1 MEDQLLNSLTSSTQ
15 SASDTQDQLRTL
27 LESIQPQLQLF
38 LTLGIIMSVVIF
50 IGLLINSIYKI
61 RVERAILRID
71 RNIQKLVD
79 YQVPAKKAP
88 IEVSAEADEP
98 ADFTS
103 F

>member
-1 MEDQLLNSLTSSTQ
+1 MEDQLLNSLTTGTQ
-15 SASDTQDQLRTL
+15 GASDTQDQLRTL

-38 LTLGIIMSVVIF
+38 LTLGIVMSVVIF

-79 YQVPAKKAP
+79 YQIPAKKAP
-88 IEVSAEADEP
+88 VEAPAEADEP
-98 ADFTS
+98 ADSTS
-103 F
+103 S